1 LVENFWETGYGM
13 PSFTLLGE
21 KIIRFPFI
29 LHSSYPH
36 ELLHNWWG
44 NSVYVDFETGNW
56 CEGLTAYM
64 ADHLIK
70 EQRDQAEEYRRSTLQ
85 KFTDFV
91 NETNDFPLS
100 KFLSRTDGPSE
111 AIGYGKSLMM
121 FHMLRL
127 KVGDENFTRAF
138 QSFNRT
144 NKFKKAS
151 YKDIQTAFEEVTDK
165 DLAWFFDQW
174 VKRTGAPELLL
185 KNVNVKKSAEDFNL
199 MFEIEQVQKEDV
211 FNIDV
216 PIVIIDSK
224 GSNKQILQM
233 NERNAKFSIKLE
245 NEPLK
250 LIIDP
255 QFDLMRKLDPREIPP
270 AFTKAYGAEKS
281 LVILPIKSD
290 LHYPEYQEFINGW
303 IKGKEDQFEI
313 VDKMYYRHFQ
323 ELSHIPQIYSQY
335 IRRHYQFQKTLILSL
350 SFFLMLKSL
359 CVSSFY
365 LKKMQEQGSL
375 MLLFFQRLGLDLLL
389 LQSNFSLM
397 VNLKLAID
405 PFLYWLVH
413 LLQML
418 NSCIYHNEVVSS
430 ISRRQILYFQLIRK
444 VQLLRCSGDYLLQ
457 QRTSCY

>member
-1 LVENFWETGYGM
+1 METSLPVLWRTVSQGRRTEDKIEDQSHIDIWESNSPQEEVFLIAAKFNEYKYSAGSVDAFAFLRTPDEALANKYLETTAQYLEMYRKLVGPFPYSKFALVENFWETGYGM

-91 NETNDFPLS
+91 NERNDFPLS

-151 YKDIQTAFEEVTDK
+151 YSDIQDAFEDATDQ
-165 DLAWFFDQW
+165 DLNWFFDQW
-174 VKRTGAPELLL
+174 VNRTGAPELLL
-185 KNVNVKKSAEDFNL
+185 KNVKVNKSAEGFNL
-199 MFEIEQVQKEDV
+199 MFEIEQVQKEDA
-211 FNIDV
+211 FILDV

-224 GSNKQILQM
+224 GSNKQIFQL
-233 NERNAKFSIKLE
+233 NERSANFSIKVE

-250 LIIDP
+250 LMIDP
-255 QFDLMRKLDPREIPP
+255 QFDLMRKLDSREIPP

-281 LVILPIKSD
+281 LVILPLKSD
-290 LHYPEYQEFINGW
+290 IHYPEYQEFVNGW
-303 IKGKEDQFEI
+303 IKGKEDEFEI
-313 VDKMYYRHFQ
+313 VKENDITELPADKTVWILGERNKH
-323 ELSHIPQIYSQY
+323 LS
-335 IRRHYQFQKTLILSL
+335 K
-350 SFFLMLKSL
+350 
-359 CVSSFY
+359 VS
-365 LKKMQEQGSL
+365 GS
-375 MLLFFQRLGLDLLL
+375 
-389 LQSNFSLM
+389 
-397 VNLKLAID
+397 
-405 PFLYWLVH
+405 
-413 LLQML
+413 
-418 NSCIYHNEVVSS
+418 
-430 ISRRQILYFQLIRK
+430 
-444 VQLLRCSGDYLLQ
+444 
-457 QRTSCY
+457 